1 MTVTIN
7 HVWGALAISALLATS
22 PACAQ
27 KAYGPGASDT
37 EIKLGQSTPLSGPA
51 SAFGAGAGRAVVGYF
66 EMLNEQGGINGR
78 KINFTQLDNAYSAPK
93 AVEQSRKLVED
104 IGVLAE
110 VGTIGTAPN
119 VAIQKYLN
127 SKQVPQL
134 FITAG
139 GRRFNDPKNFP
150 VDRAALSG
158 FRNRRPGH
166 RQIPPEEPSPTP
178 RSACCIRMT
187 ITERTIS
194 GDCAPGSATRPR
206 RSSLE
211 VSYELADPTI
221 DSQIVQLKAAGIDT
235 LVEQSSSKA
244 AAQSIRKVHELNWNP
259 LHIIGGS
266 TASVETIL
274 KPAGLDASKGLV
286 TTQFLKQ
293 PGDPA
298 WANDDE
304 VKAYKEFLKKYA
316 PSVNPDDYSVLV
328 AYMNVHAVELVLK
341 KCGDQLTREN
351 LIRQATSLHGERLPM
366 MLPGVSI
373 STKPDDYAAFKTLR
387 IASLRRSQLDICQ
400 AIRCRPI
407 NIQTIN
413 PSGARQ
419 LLRRRRLTLRERE
432 RQVRESTI
440 PTGTTIGRRRKSL
453 PKLRYC
459 RNLYPSLPFDCLAP
473 TYRVDSGI

>member
-1 MTVTIN
+1 VTKAIN
-7 HVWGALAISALLATS
+7 QTWGALTISVLLTVSA
-22 PACAQ
+22 ANAQ
-27 KAYGPGASDT
+27 KPYGPGVSDT

-51 SAFGAGAGRAVVGYF
+51 SAFGAGAGRAVVAYF
-66 EMLNEQGGINGR
+66 DLLNEQGGINGR
-78 KINFTQLDNAYSAPK
+78 KISFTQLDNAYSAPK

-104 IGVLAE
+104 TGVLAE

-150 VDRAALSG
+150 WTVPLYPDFETEGRVIAKYLLKNKPDAKIGVLYQNDDYGKDYLRGLRAGLGGKAS
-158 FRNRRPGH
+158 
-166 RQIPPEEPSPTP
+166 QIV
-178 RSACCIRMT
+178 
-187 ITERTIS
+187 
-194 GDCAPGSATRPR
+194 
-206 RSSLE
+206 LE
-211 VSYELADPTI
+211 ASYELADPTI
-221 DSQIVQLKAAGIDT
+221 DSQIVQLKSAGVEVM
-235 LVEQSSSKA
+235 VEQSSSKA
-244 AAQSIRKVHELNWNP
+244 AAQSIRKVHELDWHP

-274 KPAGLDASKGLV
+274 KPAGLEASKGLV

-298 WANDDE
+298 WASDDE
-304 VKAYKEFLKKYA
+304 VKAYKGFLKKYA

-366 MLPGVSI
+366 MLPGISI
-373 STKPDDYAAFKTLR
+373 STKPDDFAAFKTLR
-387 IASLRRSQLDICQ
+387 IAIFDGESWGL
-400 AIRCRPI
+400 
-407 NIQTIN
+407 
-413 PSGARQ
+413 SGDPLSA
-419 LLRRRRLTLRERE
+419 E
-432 RQVRESTI
+432 
-440 PTGTTIGRRRKSL
+440 
-453 PKLRYC
+453 
-459 RNLYPSLPFDCLAP
+459 
-473 TYRVDSGI
+473 